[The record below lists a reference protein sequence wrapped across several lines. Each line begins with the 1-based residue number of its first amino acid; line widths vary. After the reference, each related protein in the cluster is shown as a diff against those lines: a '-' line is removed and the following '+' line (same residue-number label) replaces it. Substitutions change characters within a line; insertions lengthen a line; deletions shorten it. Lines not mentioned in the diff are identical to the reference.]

1 MPWLHCFT
9 PLCCD
14 FFALHYHDDTQRTA
28 PIDWYEVMFLLFS
41 SNI

>member
-1 MPWLHCFT
+1 MVLHHGVVT
-9 PLCCD
+9 
-14 FFALHYHDDTQRTA
+14 FFALQYHDATQRTA